1 MYYNMLK
8 VAENGGAIMDW
19 PSRMK
24 IAVGVAKGLA
34 YLHEFCEYLLN
45 KLIDSLFFF
54 YMLKLICDI
63 CTFRSTS
70 NCPWKY

>member
-54 YMLKLICDI
+54 LHA
-63 CTFRSTS
+63 
-70 NCPWKY
+70 